1 MELSFAKLHGLGNDF
16 VFIDDRDCALD
27 LTDEQVSYLCDRHF
41 GIGAD
46 GVILVRPALSEEGDG
61 YHATTSTPTA
71 PWPKCAATA
80 CAASPSTS
88 SIASW
93 RDVASGS
100 LVADTLAGPRPIA
113 FSVDAEGKMTEA
125 TVNMGAP
132 ILDPVLVPVDAAP
145 DSRAT
150 DGAPYVGHLRL
161 DSPWGAF
168 EFVCVSMG
176 NPHAVCLV
184 DDWAALPDELFPAGA
199 EKSLSTLRIDLP
211 GPFFETHPVFLEKT
225 NVEFASVTDEGIAMR
240 VWERGCGETLGLWHR
255 RLRHQHG
262 RLPHRSGR
270 QGERSPVERRP
281 TAHLLERGWHD
292 IHDGTGNGE
301 LLGNH
306 CAAVSFSG
314 AAVVL

>member
-1 MELSFAKLHGLGNDF
+1 MHYINADGTLAQMCGNGVRCFAKYL
-16 VFIDDRDCALD
+16 VDRELA
-27 LTDEQVSYLCDRHF
+27 
-41 GIGAD
+41 
-46 GVILVRPALSEEGDG
+46 
-61 YHATTSTPTA
+61 
-71 PWPKCAATA
+71 
-80 CAASPSTS
+80 
-88 SIASW
+88 
-93 RDVASGS
+93 DVASGS

-161 DSPWGAF
+161 DSPWGTF

-211 GPFFETHPVFLEKT
+211 GPFFETHPVFPEKT

-240 VWERGCGETLGLWHR
+240 VWERGCGETLACGTGACATNTAACLTGRAGRENDLLLSGGLLHICWN
-255 RLRHQHG
+255 
-262 RLPHRSGR
+262 
-270 QGERSPVERRP
+270 E
-281 TAHLLERGWHD
+281 
-292 IHDGTGNGE
+292 DGTISMTGPATE
-301 LLGNH
+301 
-306 CAAVSFSG
+306 SFSG
-314 AAVVL
+314 TIVLP

>member
-61 YHATTSTPTA
+61 YMHYINADGTLA
-71 PWPKCAATA
+71 QMCGNGVRCFAKYLVDRELA
-80 CAASPSTS
+80 
-88 SIASW
+88 
-93 RDVASGS
+93 DVASGS

-161 DSPWGAF
+161 DSPWGTF

-211 GPFFETHPVFLEKT
+211 GPFFETHPVFPEKT

-240 VWERGCGETLGLWHR
+240 V
-255 RLRHQHG
+255 
-262 RLPHRSGR
+262 
-270 QGERSPVERRP
+270 
-281 TAHLLERGWHD
+281 
-292 IHDGTGNGE
+292 
-301 LLGNH
+301 
-306 CAAVSFSG
+306 
-314 AAVVL
+314 

>member
-61 YHATTSTPTA
+61 YMHYIN
-71 PWPKCAATA
+71 AAGTLA
-80 CAASPSTS
+80 QMCGNGERCFAKY
-88 SIASW
+88 
-93 RDVASGS
+93 
-100 LVADTLAGPRPIA
+100 LVAREQAG
-113 FSVDAEGKMTEA
+113 G
-125 TVNMGAP
+125 G
-132 ILDPVLVPVDAAP
+132 ILEPVLVPVDAAP

-240 VWERGCGETLGLWHR
+240 VWERGCGETLACGTGACATNTAACLTGRAGRENDLLLSGGLLHICWN
-255 RLRHQHG
+255 
-262 RLPHRSGR
+262 
-270 QGERSPVERRP
+270 E
-281 TAHLLERGWHD
+281 
-292 IHDGTGNGE
+292 DGTISMTGPATE
-301 LLGNH
+301 
-306 CAAVSFSG
+306 SFSG
-314 AAVVL
+314 TIVLP

>member
-61 YHATTSTPTA
+61 YMHYINADGTLA
-71 PWPKCAATA
+71 QMCGNGVRCFAKYLVDRELA
-80 CAASPSTS
+80 
-88 SIASW
+88 
-93 RDVASGS
+93 DVASGS

-161 DSPWGAF
+161 DSPWGTF

-211 GPFFETHPVFLEKT
+211 GPFFETHPVFPEKPT
-225 NVEFASVTDEGIAMR
+225 SSSPPSPMRASPCAYG
-240 VWERGCGETLGLWHR
+240 RGAAARPWPVAPAPAPPTR
-255 RLRHQHG
+255 
-262 RLPHRSGR
+262 PPA
-270 QGERSPVERRP
+270 SPVGPAGR
-281 TAHLLERGWHD
+281 T
-292 IHDGTGNGE
+292 IS
-301 LLGNH
+301 
-306 CAAVSFSG
+306 C
-314 AAVVL
+314 

>member
-61 YHATTSTPTA
+61 YMHYINADGTLAQMCGNGVRCFLSTP
-71 PWPKCAATA
+71 
-80 CAASPSTS
+80 

-93 RDVASGS
+93 RTLPGS

-161 DSPWGAF
+161 DSPWGTF

-211 GPFFETHPVFLEKT
+211 GPFFETHPVFPEKT

-240 VWERGCGETLGLWHR
+240 VERAAARPGLWHR